1 MEEIMPKDK
10 EKPKVPNVID
20 IYALTDTNSSFSQR
34 FVAAVRLRGITFSEV
49 HEKLYEVGIR
59 RAYETVLG
67 WSNDKRGIYL
77 TDAIAVANIL
87 NVSPDWLLLGRS
99 KYAPYDS
106 TSKDILHMP
115 VHMSVKDILALI
127 APDVEALIV
136 NTTTNKSFK
145 MLMESI
151 PDLLEAIPNVVVT
164 SIQKNE
170 ESANWGIVI
179 KIETTSM

>member
-1 MEEIMPKDK
+1 MSKDK
-10 EKPKVPNVID
+10 ENPKAPNIIG
-20 IYALTDTNSSFSQR
+20 IYALTDINSSFSQR
-34 FVAAVRLRGITFSEV
+34 FVAAIRLRGITFSEV
-49 HEKLYEVGIR
+49 HAELYAAGIN

-67 WSNDKRGIYL
+67 WSKDKRGIYL
-77 TDAIAVANIL
+77 ADAIAVANIL
-87 NVSPDWLLLGRS
+87 DVSPDWLLLGRS

-145 MLMESI
+145 MRMESI

-170 ESANWGIVI
+170 KSANWGIVI
-179 KIETTSM
+179 KIETANK

>member
-1 MEEIMPKDK
+1 
-10 EKPKVPNVID
+10 
-20 IYALTDTNSSFSQR
+20 
-34 FVAAVRLRGITFSEV
+34 
-49 HEKLYEVGIR
+49 
-59 RAYETVLG
+59 
-67 WSNDKRGIYL
+67 
-77 TDAIAVANIL
+77 
-87 NVSPDWLLLGRS
+87 
-99 KYAPYDS
+99 
-106 TSKDILHMP
+106 
-115 VHMSVKDILALI
+115 MSVKDILALI